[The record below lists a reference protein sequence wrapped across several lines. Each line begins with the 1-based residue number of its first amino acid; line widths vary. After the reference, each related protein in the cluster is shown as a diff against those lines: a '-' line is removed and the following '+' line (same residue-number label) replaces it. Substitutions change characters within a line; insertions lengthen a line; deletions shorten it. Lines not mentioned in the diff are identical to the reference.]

1 MSVLAFIQ
9 NRYTS
14 IYDVCIY
21 NHVRNVLK
29 CFTEKEILLTLW
41 TLSAIYKLINAN
53 VSAIKGKTVTIKIKT
68 VKFDVK
74 TRASSLPDYTNDAEV
89 IFMVAKDLLCKEI
102 KNVHPQ
108 PLQLRLMGKDFLHI
122 PGTLNSL
129 NKMLLP

>member
-9 NRYTS
+9 NRYTG
-14 IYDVCIY
+14 IYDVCIH

-41 TLSAIYKLINAN
+41 TLSAIYRLINAN
-53 VSAIKGKTVTIKIKT
+53 VSVIKGKTVTIKIKT

-122 PGTLNSL
+122 H
-129 NKMLLP
+129 